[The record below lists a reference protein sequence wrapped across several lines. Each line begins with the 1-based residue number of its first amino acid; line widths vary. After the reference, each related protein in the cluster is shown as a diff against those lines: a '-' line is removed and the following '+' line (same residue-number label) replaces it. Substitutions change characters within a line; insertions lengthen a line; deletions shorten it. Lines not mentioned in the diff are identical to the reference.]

1 MADKRDYYE
10 VLGVQKGASADEIKK
25 AYRQLAKKYHPD
37 VNPDNKEAEDKFKEA
52 SEAYE
57 VLSDDQKR
65 SSYDQFGHSAFNGQ
79 GGGGYSYEGN
89 FTDFSDIFSDLFGG
103 DIFGGGRS
111 RRNGPRRGADVNIN
125 VSIEFEEAV
134 FGTTKDITLTVKDT
148 CGTCSG
154 SGAKPGTHPETCKTC
169 NGSGQERVQVQ
180 SFFGAT
186 TTIRTCSA
194 CNGTGKSIK
203 EKCTTCSGTGS
214 VRKSKTLEVNIPKG
228 IDNGQ
233 TIRISGKGEAGENGG
248 GFGDLLVTIIV
259 KPSQHYKRQGTTLYI
274 NVPVS
279 FTTMV
284 LGGEIK
290 IPTLYGVETYKVKAG
305 TQTGTVVSLKGKGVP
320 SIRNAKN
327 VGDLQATLQV
337 IVPTTLNA
345 RQKELIAEL
354 ANDKAGE
361 SNSDSS
367 GKSIFGEEATTTKS
381 KKGLFG
387 KNK

>member
-25 AYRQLAKKYHPD
+25 AYRKLAKKYHPD
-37 VNPDNKEAEDKFKEA
+37 ANPDNKEAEDKFKEA

-65 SSYDQFGHSAFNGQ
+65 GSYDQFGHNAFNGN

-89 FTDFSDIFSDLFGG
+89 FSDFSDIFSDLFGG

-111 RRNGPRRGADVNIN
+111 RRNGPRRGADVTIN
-125 VSIEFEEAV
+125 VSIEFEEAI

-148 CGTCSG
+148 CNTCSG
-154 SGAKPGTHPETCKTC
+154 SGAKPGTHPETCRTC

-186 TTIRTCSA
+186 TTIRTCSS
-194 CNGTGKSIK
+194 CGGTGKSIK

-233 TIRISGKGEAGENGG
+233 TIRLSGKGEAGENGG

-259 KPSQHYKRQGTTLYI
+259 KPSTHYKRQGTTLFI
-274 NVPVS
+274 DVPVS
-279 FTTMV
+279 FATMA

-290 IPTLYGVETYKVKAG
+290 IPTLYGVETHKIKAG
-305 TQTGTVVSLKGKGVP
+305 TQTGTVVNIKSKGVP
-320 SIRNAKN
+320 SIRNPKN
-327 VGDLQATLQV
+327 IGELQATLKV
-337 IVPTTLNA
+337 IVPTELTS
-345 RQKELIAEL
+345 RQKELITEL
-354 ANDKAGE
+354 QG
-361 SNSDSS
+361 DSH
-367 GKSIFGEEATTTKS
+367 EENHSSAKS

>member
-1 MADKRDYYE
+1 MADKRDYYD
-10 VLGVQKGASADEIKK
+10 VLGIQKGASADEIKK
-25 AYRQLAKKYHPD
+25 AYRKLAKKYHPD
-37 VNPDNKEAEDKFKEA
+37 ANPDNKEAEDKFKEA

-65 SSYDQFGHSAFNGQ
+65 SSYDQFGHQAFSG
-79 GGGGYSYEGN
+79 GPGGGYSYEGN

-111 RRNGPRRGADVNIN
+111 RRNGPRRGADVGIN
-125 VSIEFEEAV
+125 VTIEFEESI
-134 FGTTKDITLTVKDT
+134 FGTTKDIAITAKDT
-148 CGTCSG
+148 CNTCSG

-186 TTIRTCSA
+186 TTIRTCST
-194 CNGTGKSIK
+194 CSGTGKTIK

-233 TIRISGKGEAGENGG
+233 TIRLTGKGEAGENGG

-259 KPSQHYKRQGTTLYI
+259 KSSPHYKRKGTTLYLD
-274 NVPVS
+274 VPVS
-279 FTTMV
+279 FSTMA

-305 TQTGTVVSLKGKGVP
+305 TQTGTVVSLKSKGVP
-320 SIRNAKN
+320 SIRNPKSI
-327 VGDLQATLQV
+327 GDLQVTLQV
-337 IVPTTLNA
+337 IVPVELSA
-345 RQKELIAEL
+345 KQKELITEL
-354 ANDKAGE
+354 QVESGE
-361 SNSDSS
+361 KVTSKHKK
-367 GKSIFGEEATTTKS
+367 GIFG
-381 KKGLFG
+381 KK
-387 KNK
+387 